1 MASQIEVAKR
11 WIGGLTEIGILLVGV
26 GVVLQILFG
35 PGEDAFIP
43 QVLQNLVDVIEVI
56 GENGLF
62 GLIALAIIIWI
73 FHKRVI

>member
-1 MASQIEVAKR
+1 MPSQIEVAKR

-35 PGEDAFIP
+35 PGQDAFVP

-73 FHKRVI
+73 FHKRAI

>member
-1 MASQIEVAKR
+1 MPSIIDTVKR
-11 WIGGLTEIGILLVGV
+11 ALGGLTEIGLLLVGV

-35 PGEDAFIP
+35 AGQNAFFP
-43 QVLQNLVDVIEVI
+43 QVIQNLVDVIEVV

-73 FHKRVI
+73 FYKRVL

>member
-11 WIGGLTEIGILLVGV
+11 WLGGLTEIGILLVGV

-35 PGEDAFIP
+35 PGQEAFIP

-73 FHKRVI
+73 FYKRVI

>member
-1 MASQIEVAKR
+1 MPSQIEVAKR
-11 WIGGLTEIGILLVGV
+11 WLGGLTEIGILLVGV

-35 PGEDAFIP
+35 PGQDAFIP

-62 GLIALAIIIWI
+62 GVIALAIIIWI
-73 FHKRVI
+73 FYKRVI

>member
-1 MASQIEVAKR
+1 MASQFEVAKR
-11 WIGGLTEIGILLVGV
+11 WLGGLTEIGILLVGV

-35 PGEDAFIP
+35 PGQDAFIP

>member
-11 WIGGLTEIGILLVGV
+11 WLGGLTEIGILLVGV

-35 PGEDAFIP
+35 PGQEAFIP

-62 GLIALAIIIWI
+62 DLIALAIIIWI
-73 FHKRVI
+73 FRKRAI

>member
-1 MASQIEVAKR
+1 MPSQIEVAKR
-11 WIGGLTEIGILLVGV
+11 WLGGLTEIGILLVGV

-35 PGEDAFIP
+35 PGQDAFVP

-73 FHKRVI
+73 FRKRAI

>member
-11 WIGGLTEIGILLVGV
+11 WLGGLTEIGILLVGV

-35 PGEDAFIP
+35 PSQDAFVP

-73 FHKRVI
+73 FRKRAI